1 MASNVSAQTRGLS
14 AADWTRLQRLR
25 GARSYLVN
33 AQSNKD
39 IVSPILPQ
47 TLYSTSML
55 IPRHGCIGRI
65 RRPASDWI
73 SYVGSQT
80 ADYILQKGAT
90 STDLVTGVVTNLSS
104 NQLTNT
110 RLCNCVTSPVSVK
123 VPGCYKCSVYIH
135 KTMN

>member
-39 IVSPILPQ
+39 INPPTIPQ
-47 TLYSTSML
+47 TPYNPALL
-55 IPRHGCIGRI
+55 IPRHTGVSRI
-65 RRPASDWI
+65 QRPASDWI

-80 ADYILQKGAT
+80 ADFVLQKGTTTNGKQLT
-90 STDLVTGVVTNLSS
+90 STKLCDCSTSALTTRTTG
-104 NQLTNT
+104 
-110 RLCNCVTSPVSVK
+110 CK
-123 VPGCYKCSVYIH
+123 KCSVYVH

>member
-1 MASNVSAQTRGLS
+1 MASNTSAQTRGLS
-14 AADWTRLQRLR
+14 AGDWVRLQRLR

-39 IVSPILPQ
+39 INAPTTGQ
-47 TLYSTSML
+47 TPYNPSLL
-55 IPRHGCIGRI
+55 IPPHTGVSRI
-65 RRPASDWI
+65 QRPASDWI

-80 ADYILQKGAT
+80 ADYILQKDTLYNGK
-90 STDLVTGVVTNLSS
+90 SLSS
-104 NQLTNT
+104 T

-123 VPGCYKCSVYIH
+123 IPGCYKCSVYIH

>member
-1 MASNVSAQTRGLS
+1 MASNLSAQTRGLS

-39 IVSPILPQ
+39 INPPTIPQ
-47 TLYSTSML
+47 TPYNPSLL
-55 IPRHGCIGRI
+55 IPRHTGVSRI
-65 RRPASDWI
+65 QRPTSDWI

-80 ADYILQKGAT
+80 ADYILQ
-90 STDLVTGVVTNLSS
+90 TDTGLNGKTLSS
-104 NQLTNT
+104 T
-110 RLCNCVTSPVSVK
+110 RLCNCTTSSVSVK
-123 VPGCYKCSVYIH
+123 NTGCQKCSVYVH

>member
-1 MASNVSAQTRGLS
+1 MASNPSAQTRGLS
-14 AADWTRLQRLR
+14 AGDWIRLQRLR

-39 IVSPILPQ
+39 INASTIPQ
-47 TLYSTSML
+47 IPYNPALL
-55 IPRHGCIGRI
+55 IPRRTGVSRI
-65 RRPASDWI
+65 QRPASDWI

-80 ADYILQKGAT
+80 ADYILQNDTGLNGKTLT
-90 STDLVTGVVTNLSS
+90 S
-104 NQLTNT
+104 T
-110 RLCNCVTSPVSVK
+110 RLCNCVTSAVAVK

>member
-1 MASNVSAQTRGLS
+1 MASNLSAQTRGLS
-14 AADWTRLQRLR
+14 AGDWVRLHRLR

-39 IVSPILPQ
+39 INSPTIPQ
-47 TLYSTSML
+47 TPYNPSLL
-55 IPRHGCIGRI
+55 IPRRTGVSRI
-65 RRPASDWI
+65 QRPASDWI

-80 ADYILQKGAT
+80 ADYILQKGTT
-90 STDLVTGVVTNLSS
+90 STDPVTGVVTVLNG
-104 NQLTNT
+104 NQLTST